1 MGYICEARRE
11 TALEFCWE
19 LGVGRLDVLL
29 VDVLLVGSGCAEGGT
44 EFKSGAIVF
53 ASIEAYVTRLILRR
67 LT

>member
-19 LGVGRLDVLL
+19 LGVGRL
-29 VDVLLVGSGCAEGGT
+29 DVLLVGSGCAEGGT

>member
-29 VDVLLVGSGCAEGGT
+29 VGSGCAEGGT
-44 EFKSGAIVF
+44 EFKSEAIVF

>member
-29 VDVLLVGSGCAEGGT
+29 DVLLDGSGCAEGGT

-53 ASIEAYVTRLILRR
+53 ASIEVYVTGLSSRR